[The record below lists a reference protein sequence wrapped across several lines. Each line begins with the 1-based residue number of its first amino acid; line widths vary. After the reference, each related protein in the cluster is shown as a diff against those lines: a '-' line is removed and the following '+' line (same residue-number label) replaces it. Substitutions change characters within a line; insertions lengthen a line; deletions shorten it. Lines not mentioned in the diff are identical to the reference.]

1 VAKGQACLEI
11 GELGRRVGLAS
22 SALRYYERAGLLT
35 PDGRAKGRRF
45 YGPATVERVAL
56 IRLFQ
61 DAGFTL
67 AEIRV
72 VIATGSRRHP
82 SWKRLMEAKLR
93 ELETSIA
100 RAQRAQ
106 SMIEH
111 ALGCRHRE
119 LSTCPNFRAA
129 LRARLSPSRDALS
142 PTNPRRASAR

>member
-1 VAKGQACLEI
+1 VAKEHAFLSI
-11 GELGRRVGLAS
+11 GELGRAVGLAS

-45 YGPATVERVAL
+45 YGHASVERVAL

-67 AEIRV
+67 AEIRA
-72 VIATGSRRHP
+72 VIATGTRRHP
-82 SWKRLMEAKLR
+82 SWKRLLEAKLL
-93 ELETSIA
+93 ELTTSIA

-111 ALGCRHRE
+111 ALGCPHRE
-119 LSTCPNFRAA
+119 LSACPNFRAA
-129 LRARLSPSRDALS
+129 LRERLTPTRDASAPSR
-142 PTNPRRASAR
+142 PRRAAAR

>member
-1 VAKGQACLEI
+1 VSKEHAFLTI
-11 GELGRRVGLAS
+11 GELGQRVGLAS

-45 YGPATVERVAL
+45 YGPASVERVAL

-67 AEIRV
+67 AEIRAM
-72 VIATGSRRHP
+72 IATGSRRSP
-82 SWKRLMEAKLR
+82 SWKRLMEAKLL
-93 ELETSIA
+93 ELTTSIA

-119 LSTCPNFRAA
+119 LSACPNFRAA
-129 LRARLSPSRDALS
+129 LRARLTPSRDAS
-142 PTNPRRASAR
+142 PSSKPRRAPAR